1 MPEGKAFQSAIRTQR
16 TNLSNLIA
24 RYDDQGWEQ
33 GMLEK
38 ILMPPLRGA
47 EVAVVGASAD
57 SANRKWC
64 ETVVVAFDQ
73 LLAGKYP
80 FGSGRTA
87 GEAKVADI
95 EKFFQPGTGT
105 LWQYY
110 NDSLASD
117 IEKVGTL
124 FRLKEGGAV
133 HYREEFLKFLS
144 HAAELT
150 NQIFAKDPSKI
161 SMPIGIHIRPSAQ
174 YSKIIFDI
182 GTKKITGL
190 NAVDRWDEFVWPVRR
205 SIFRLFVKSDEVETI
220 GPRDEGEWSLFY
232 LVGAGVNPSKNGD
245 YVTVTYTPANGQN
258 KVLVDFKPENIREIF
273 QKFALPR
280 GITAGGGSCRK

>member
-1 MPEGKAFQSAIRTQR
+1 
-16 TNLSNLIA
+16 
-24 RYDDQGWEQ
+24 
-33 GMLEK
+33 MLEK

-64 ETVVVAFDQ
+64 ETVFVAFDQ

-80 FGSGRTA
+80 FASGRV

-95 EKFFQPGTGT
+95 EKFFQPATGT
-105 LWQYY
+105 LWQYF

-117 IEKVGTL
+117 IERVGTL

-133 HYREEFLKFLS
+133 HYREDFLKFLT

-150 NQIFAKDPSKI
+150 SNVFAKEPSKI
-161 SMPIGIHIRPSAQ
+161 GLPIGIHIRPSAQ
-174 YSKIIFDI
+174 YSKIIFDL

-190 NAVDRWDEFVWPVRR
+190 NSMDRWDEFVWPMRR
-205 SIFRLFVKSDEVETI
+205 AQFRLFVKNDEVETI
-220 GPRDEGEWSLFY
+220 GPRDEGEWAFFY
-232 LVGAGVNPSKNGD
+232 LLAAGQNPSKNGD
-245 YVTVTYTPANGQN
+245 YVTVTYTPNNGQN
-258 KVLVDFKPENIREIF
+258 RVFVDFKPENLREIF

-280 GITAGGGSCRK
+280 SITTGGGSCRK